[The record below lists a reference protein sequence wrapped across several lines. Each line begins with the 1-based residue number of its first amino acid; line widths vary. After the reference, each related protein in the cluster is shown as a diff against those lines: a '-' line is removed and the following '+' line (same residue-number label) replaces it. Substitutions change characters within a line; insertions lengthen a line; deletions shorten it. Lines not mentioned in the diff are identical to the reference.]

1 MAKTKVSNEMATA
14 AMIHAMLT
22 GESIESA
29 ADSVDFDFDEDEVE
43 LDTSEDGNEVIN
55 GIEIDI
61 DENGKSKSKKTKKA
75 KKESKPK
82 KVKKTE
88 EELKAER
95 EAADIIPVCEWA
107 ELAKSQRLI
116 VTFNQHIIPY
126 KEQEWNIDQRQVAY
140 EIVRADSKR
149 TAGRIIRQ
157 MFKEPTQEQY
167 DAANNGEVRY
177 YELRV
182 MNDIVPSR
190 AVTLGFIEVRP
201 DKKNRI
207 KVDKENIK
215 NNNIDYDVLI
225 GDIRKAV
232 KAAVKY
238 S

>member
-1 MAKTKVSNEMATA
+1 MAKTKVSKEMATA

-29 ADSVDFDFDEDEVE
+29 VDSVEVDIDENDVE
-43 LDTSEDGNEVIN
+43 GLDVSEDGNEVIN

-61 DENGKSKSKKTKKA
+61 DENGKSKSKKTRKA
-75 KKESKPK
+75 KPK

-95 EAADIIPVCEWA
+95 EAEDIIPECEWA
-107 ELAKSQRLI
+107 KLEKRQRLI

-157 MFKEPTQEQY
+157 MFNDPTPEQME
-167 DAANNGEVRY
+167 AARNGEVRY

-190 AVTLGFIEVRP
+190 AVVLGFIEIRP

-215 NNNIDYDVLI
+215 NNNIDYDVLLA
-225 GDIRKAV
+225 DIRKAV
-232 KAAVKY
+232 KTAVKY
-238 S
+238 E